1 MNKFKNLNHPY
12 NEVALFKL
20 HQMYAQYEEDLK
32 KEFNRTFIKETNDY
46 INDYTNE
53 FDSKVKLANISTSV
67 YHQLENNL
75 GR

>member
-32 KEFNRTFIKETNDY
+32 KEFNRTFIANTLDY
-46 INDYTNE
+46 INE
-53 FDSKVKLANISTSV
+53 FDSKVKLVNISTSV